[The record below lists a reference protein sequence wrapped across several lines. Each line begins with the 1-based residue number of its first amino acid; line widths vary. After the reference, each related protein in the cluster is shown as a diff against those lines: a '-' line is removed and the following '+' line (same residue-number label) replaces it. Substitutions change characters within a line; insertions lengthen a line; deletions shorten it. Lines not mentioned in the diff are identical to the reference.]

1 MDSTNINESLL
12 CASRGGNG
20 SPPSVLAWKTPRPE
34 EPAGPQ
40 STGAQRD
47 TTERLSSSEPDQHGG
62 AAGADSR
69 PRGRLESGDTR
80 GSWPAGAVAGP
91 GWRGSEVGEQ
101 FKEGGCKPRPL
112 DATQGPRGR

>member
-1 MDSTNINESLL
+1 MTAHPVFLPGKPQGQRSLL
-12 CASRGGNG
+12 GHSPRGRKE
-20 SPPSVLAWKTPRPE
+20 S
-34 EPAGPQ
+34 
-40 STGAQRD
+40 D